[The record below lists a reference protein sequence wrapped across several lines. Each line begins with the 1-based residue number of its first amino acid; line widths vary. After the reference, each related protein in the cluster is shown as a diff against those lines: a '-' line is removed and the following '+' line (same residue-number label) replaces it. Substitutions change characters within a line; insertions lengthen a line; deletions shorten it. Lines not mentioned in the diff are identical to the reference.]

1 MTCDYSLIEHDGDA
15 SREHMRLAPNA
26 FGDDGITPRRR
37 SYPAA
42 TWACRLS
49 TLRAAFASLGP
60 ARGQRVPQRK
70 CKKCL
75 AMALGIVKNGVILRS
90 LGTNYAKI

>member
-1 MTCDYSLIEHDGDA
+1 MMPFKKKFVIATRDHQHARCV
-15 SREHMRLAPNA
+15 
-26 FGDDGITPRRR
+26 R
-37 SYPAA
+37 SPK
-42 TWACRLS
+42 
-49 TLRAAFASLGP
+49 
-60 ARGQRVPQRK
+60 K